1 MDGKVV
7 PFKSYMVFQFN
18 DPMKSTEISINGS
31 DIKRVRSSRVCQC
44 IFCIRRIIATYKEK
58 EFSILPN
65 GEDENCVFDALAL
78 RGTGPP
84 GLYLYD
90 KKNNT
95 ITAIQTV
102 KDVAKY
108 KENKISTIKSW
119 AKATDTATNTTAEAI
134 DVDINMMRTTIEPI
148 NGTKT
153 IEDAHKQEQLS
164 LNGAAN
170 AMNTVTSDNKESK
183 DAKAHGNDL
192 DAIDNDQLSHK
203 PNLNQ
208 HNAVQKG
215 THASHAS
222 FMIETNEP
230 LRLKTTTQIRSE
242 TLGHVVPFTTIKCG
256 PFLGTD
262 GYSCRTN
269 HPSGVKHRQELKSER
284 PHESRPQKDELRW
297 SQTSDDN
304 QVQNIFKKAF
314 VKKKKI
320 KRRILRSADESVN
333 NNAQLSEAIDQIKVS
348 DRFDVVTTHALG
360 SKDKLEEDSINNAKN
375 GDDENTQFHT
385 ENDIK
390 WTKNAQIS
398 ETIDETNGNVVIVS
412 PTHDE
417 SPSLVS
423 PYDETNEIEFETDR
437 DTHNLANKSLT
448 QHGHAALSASL
459 LSHNPTRAIVRILK
473 PVSNQQAECIE
484 SNDETNNAKVND
496 TEIESSVSNQQSDTQ
511 IEIESKAMNT
521 IQMEEDSKSNDK
533 ASNCGMS
540 SEATQQLNE
549 MASIDLER
557 LHCNNYVYNANVA
570 AFKKPNDD
578 MNLELD
584 ANSIDDT
591 LTEWAFNTILIEFE
605 QLYDDDHEDEPQLDA
620 HNEDEP
626 NVMHTMDMEEDEE
639 SSDESSSCL
648 LDVELNAMHTMETKE
663 DEDSSDESSSCELPP
678 ERECLLKQ
686 QTNEILRLQ
695 RINYVET
702 SKRKHRHNKRKQL
715 KELNKETVRH
725 RLASISE
732 IDTNQKDG
740 EQTANIASEVADI
753 AFDIDAVEE
762 DKKKKRYAPILQD
775 DEIDGREAKGLGS
788 RVRSIQE
795 HDQQQT
801 KQQIIASI
809 TFGKEVTEED
819 KQYFISQLDKFDL
832 WNVFSGHKWD
842 VNTLDIPP
850 FDIKIKDPSKNRLLP
865 YYKLSEFDQT
875 IASNEIK
882 QWILRKIGRFATIQD
897 EVHHASPGFVAHRRY
912 AIEDDGMILVKSRIA
927 TDYILINDNTY
938 EYNAGSID
946 TCAEVQNKIAQHLF
960 INSTD
965 ATKYYYSI
973 PITPAARAVS
983 ACSLKEGIFLF
994 NVLPT
999 GLKNASRY
1007 GAEITKRIFN
1017 DVGTATVMDDI
1028 YNGGVS
1034 VRKAIDN
1041 FIGLLQKANKSKVKL
1056 AAHKTIVGQREVE
1069 CVGAIISAQGI
1080 KPVPRLCTKAF
1091 VVKQESIRSLKDVAI
1106 FSGMCHALV
1115 NFIVELGNDLARWKR
1130 AIIPIEKIERL
1141 KTMKLTP
1148 KQRRHKKSLIA
1159 IEWSDEATEL
1169 FHYIKDKIRNTP
1181 LLHWIDDAE
1190 DAQTKIVKSD
1200 ASDQG
1205 IAGTLWQERGPV
1217 FVLCKITS
1225 KSLGSIQQRWSTI
1238 EKECYALLTSL
1249 RKWKKHLIYQS
1260 FTAIGDHQ
1268 PLQALFHLSKSVK
1281 NKKLLRWRIEICNY
1295 PLQFTYRRGT
1305 STEMKMVDALSRITE
1320 PTDNPTHKEAG
1331 VVVNIDGLHCDEF
1344 RPEIGLFMLQE
1355 FQISNVDVEFESESI
1370 SIDLEQLE
1378 IDLIS
1383 MDANR
1388 CNKSNQMNHGYGA
1401 IDELQTIDM
1410 LEMANDAEEAKA
1422 FAQTIQVKQM
1432 DPSLSINRFMK
1443 ACMGKQVWNKIEKHK
1458 RLKDDPLQS
1467 KQMNSMIA
1475 SLQIQSEIP
1484 VSSAEYIQNLDHIQ
1498 TFHDYLN
1505 RRKDLQSMKHHEMEE
1520 TAEVMEEVVFS
1531 NTQPPNHDKWQWLK
1545 NDFDVL
1551 LENIDIEIDDNSESV
1566 LSTYELIQR
1575 MELITGEHKVTLNI
1589 DELMQIRNEYMQRI
1603 DTIDV
1608 NVTTRSQTA
1617 LLKQSDQLIK
1627 DYLDKNDELITPV
1640 TDQMMQMMHTFQKK
1654 EYPHIR
1660 KMIAANGTAKR
1671 YIKWCTL
1678 FEIPYVSEGLQLVNG
1693 LLCKDSK
1700 PLVPTKIRIILLN
1713 QYHNIAM
1720 ATHTSKE
1727 MMYKR
1732 MKREY
1737 WWKDMKMDI
1746 YAYAE
1751 ACICQ
1756 KTNIRRKGAM
1766 NHKDTGY
1773 NASYNVTCINQ
1784 IVFYDLYGPTKH
1796 NNYGMVCGDLFDGCI
1811 SCNAVKPVYSITAI
1825 GIINN
1830 LTFEW
1835 IFRKGL
1841 ANSFVSDNGSNVSN
1855 QLNRVFC
1862 WMWMIEKK
1870 KIFTYTPW
1878 ANGVAENKMKMLN
1891 RAIMIECTRRGLKG
1905 VDHIYAHMKQSMALS
1920 NFDFMIIC
1928 RTIEVTHNDTP
1939 TKGTGYSPNMVRA
1952 AFMTPS
1958 LLDIRMGIAGI
1969 TQLEQKDYIESG
1981 MVDFKKLIDTA
1992 MKINKTIVTQIK
2004 LNKINQNREQEMKNH
2019 IKALQKI
2026 KPSISIGDHVIYRG
2040 PPTVGKNGNDRIGY
2054 IVTDVISPKHPKDK
2068 NKKKHYMIKNVR
2080 TGAKFATNKGHLT
2093 RFARPRLLRALSSNN
2108 PMTRMM
2114 DLKHWRGNN
2123 LSELIEK
2130 ESSK

>member
-1 MDGKVV
+1 MNDQPLELSMVMNDQPLDMDEDIIEWITMNELCDLFNDSSDENIEENKLVSVFSNRIKKKSREQNGVDNQDPDGKDTKPHEPEDGTHRISKLQEQNDANTQDPNGKYMKPHEPENGNAPKDIKMSALEEASVASITQTKNDAPRDVTLSALQEAIKSDADNQDPDGKDWKPHEPEDGTHRPIALDADNQDLDGKDAMPHEPEDGTHRAIALDIQTFTTEQEESNEIVMSARTPLATTQPLTAPSNELSSAPLNNSQTETVDVSTIKFDPGGDQELLVNHCEIHNDLNDKKHDAQQLWSIFGAEKENLAEEATNRFVKLNAVDAKEKDSDYDVTEDANSKHNLLDPVRLDERHLMSQVIYSNQEESQGITDEDEDLFDRSSLQTHDEEKEEERHPNYLSRKEFDTSEIENDLCLPFKMKMDGKVV
-7 PFKSYMVFQFN
+7 PLKSYMVFQFN

-183 DAKAHGNDL
+183 DAKAHRNDL
-192 DAIDNDQLSHK
+192 DAIDAMNT
-203 PNLNQ
+203 
-208 HNAVQKG
+208 V
-215 THASHAS
+215 
-222 FMIETNEP
+222 
-230 LRLKTTTQIRSE
+230 
-242 TLGHVVPFTTIKCG
+242 
-256 PFLGTD
+256 
-262 GYSCRTN
+262 
-269 HPSGVKHRQELKSER
+269 
-284 PHESRPQKDELRW
+284 
-297 SQTSDDN
+297 TSNDN

-801 KQQIIASI
+801 KQQQKAIKNQQLKRFIQMDHDRHMKDKQDKLSPVPPNDIDSNTTAKTVIVRRRARLSNACP
-809 TFGKEVTEED
+809 TEEPMLQRRARPSTRYPNPCVPLYIPNGDTNGIKHRKSRKFKMSQIFGGRFSRKGGDDDAVPKRVMYGLEDD
-819 KQYFISQLDKFDL
+819 KYELYPWLKPTRKLGCGAYATVCEVRDSRTKRKYAIKKNRDVFNNVADARRILREIKLMIWMNHENVMGLVGCIPPETWEMNTFNEVYLIMTRCDTTLKRVIRSRQSLSDAHIQFFVYQIARGLEYMHSGNIIHRDLKPENILVDVGNCRIRITDIGLARGVLDDGDGPQKLTEYVVTRWYRAPEVMCCKKMYDPRIDVWSLGCVMAELYARRPLWKGQNSHGQLKEIFGTLGTPTNTDWVTTPSEKRWIERQPPQKGSGLMLKGATPLATQFISHLLVMNPHQRPSISQVIEHPFLASRKKDKHYKTCAKFNISFEFEKKIKTLFGVRHMMYQELLSFHKKVCKQNRIDMAPNKELYPSFGFDKYEVLCTGYVNQVSDMFDYKMTVPCAVAKLICLFTHLCLQLEED
-832 WNVFSGHKWD
+832 NPYYQVQNGSI
-842 VNTLDIPP
+842 NTLSTNGHEHNLYNV
-850 FDIKIKDPSKNRLLP
+850 KDLECNGRYDWRFKVTKQQQTKPQCVVSKN
-865 YYKLSEFDQT
+865 
-875 IASNEIK
+875 
-882 QWILRKIGRFATIQD
+882 
-897 EVHHASPGFVAHRRY
+897 
-912 AIEDDGMILVKSRIA
+912 
-927 TDYILINDNTY
+927 
-938 EYNAGSID
+938 
-946 TCAEVQNKIAQHLF
+946 
-960 INSTD
+960 
-965 ATKYYYSI
+965 
-973 PITPAARAVS
+973 
-983 ACSLKEGIFLF
+983 
-994 NVLPT
+994 
-999 GLKNASRY
+999 
-1007 GAEITKRIFN
+1007 
-1017 DVGTATVMDDI
+1017 
-1028 YNGGVS
+1028 
-1034 VRKAIDN
+1034 
-1041 FIGLLQKANKSKVKL
+1041 
-1056 AAHKTIVGQREVE
+1056 
-1069 CVGAIISAQGI
+1069 
-1080 KPVPRLCTKAF
+1080 
-1091 VVKQESIRSLKDVAI
+1091 
-1106 FSGMCHALV
+1106 
-1115 NFIVELGNDLARWKR
+1115 
-1130 AIIPIEKIERL
+1130 
-1141 KTMKLTP
+1141 
-1148 KQRRHKKSLIA
+1148 
-1159 IEWSDEATEL
+1159 
-1169 FHYIKDKIRNTP
+1169 
-1181 LLHWIDDAE
+1181 
-1190 DAQTKIVKSD
+1190 
-1200 ASDQG
+1200 
-1205 IAGTLWQERGPV
+1205 
-1217 FVLCKITS
+1217 
-1225 KSLGSIQQRWSTI
+1225 
-1238 EKECYALLTSL
+1238 
-1249 RKWKKHLIYQS
+1249 
-1260 FTAIGDHQ
+1260 
-1268 PLQALFHLSKSVK
+1268 
-1281 NKKLLRWRIEICNY
+1281 
-1295 PLQFTYRRGT
+1295 
-1305 STEMKMVDALSRITE
+1305 
-1320 PTDNPTHKEAG
+1320 
-1331 VVVNIDGLHCDEF
+1331 
-1344 RPEIGLFMLQE
+1344 
-1355 FQISNVDVEFESESI
+1355 
-1370 SIDLEQLE
+1370 
-1378 IDLIS
+1378 
-1383 MDANR
+1383 
-1388 CNKSNQMNHGYGA
+1388 
-1401 IDELQTIDM
+1401 
-1410 LEMANDAEEAKA
+1410 
-1422 FAQTIQVKQM
+1422 
-1432 DPSLSINRFMK
+1432 
-1443 ACMGKQVWNKIEKHK
+1443 
-1458 RLKDDPLQS
+1458 
-1467 KQMNSMIA
+1467 
-1475 SLQIQSEIP
+1475 
-1484 VSSAEYIQNLDHIQ
+1484 
-1498 TFHDYLN
+1498 
-1505 RRKDLQSMKHHEMEE
+1505 
-1520 TAEVMEEVVFS
+1520 
-1531 NTQPPNHDKWQWLK
+1531 
-1545 NDFDVL
+1545 
-1551 LENIDIEIDDNSESV
+1551 
-1566 LSTYELIQR
+1566 
-1575 MELITGEHKVTLNI
+1575 
-1589 DELMQIRNEYMQRI
+1589 
-1603 DTIDV
+1603 
-1608 NVTTRSQTA
+1608 
-1617 LLKQSDQLIK
+1617 
-1627 DYLDKNDELITPV
+1627 
-1640 TDQMMQMMHTFQKK
+1640 
-1654 EYPHIR
+1654 
-1660 KMIAANGTAKR
+1660 
-1671 YIKWCTL
+1671 
-1678 FEIPYVSEGLQLVNG
+1678 
-1693 LLCKDSK
+1693 
-1700 PLVPTKIRIILLN
+1700 
-1713 QYHNIAM
+1713 
-1720 ATHTSKE
+1720 
-1727 MMYKR
+1727 
-1732 MKREY
+1732 
-1737 WWKDMKMDI
+1737 
-1746 YAYAE
+1746 
-1751 ACICQ
+1751 
-1756 KTNIRRKGAM
+1756 
-1766 NHKDTGY
+1766 
-1773 NASYNVTCINQ
+1773 
-1784 IVFYDLYGPTKH
+1784 
-1796 NNYGMVCGDLFDGCI
+1796 
-1811 SCNAVKPVYSITAI
+1811 
-1825 GIINN
+1825 
-1830 LTFEW
+1830 
-1835 IFRKGL
+1835 
-1841 ANSFVSDNGSNVSN
+1841 
-1855 QLNRVFC
+1855 
-1862 WMWMIEKK
+1862 
-1870 KIFTYTPW
+1870 
-1878 ANGVAENKMKMLN
+1878 
-1891 RAIMIECTRRGLKG
+1891 
-1905 VDHIYAHMKQSMALS
+1905 
-1920 NFDFMIIC
+1920 
-1928 RTIEVTHNDTP
+1928 TIEVTHNDTP

-2040 PPTVGKNGNDRIGY
+2040 PPTVGKHGNDRIGY

>member
-1 MDGKVV
+1 MAKFFVISHRERNYRKRFTAEEYADLDSWKAGVAAKIEPLNNVVTIEYEDQETNMILFVDSNEEFEAIIAPSIRQQEPLRMPRFYVNRSMNEASNTEENEQKEDKIKKVYMEHMAQHHLEQLTSLSYKGKTDFFHFYDQLVNVIKRSSMPKTIIVEYMMNGQQVFEGNARKCLETHRNRILAMESTVTERKQWLLKEPELLSIQMDGDHTQQDMDAVNDTPIDISDIQLSRIIGVIVTHFAQKNHIAEKQLAVQNTRQMKTESIAEFLNGFKQRLKAIEIEINYRNRNGVIVSPMPEYQVVDALLVNLQDLIYNYVMKRKFELYQNLAITLEQTEGILHECQRFTQGLDGQGSRKRRHKPRATHTSINALHQVYDDEENCCANKRQFIDANLRQNTQFDDAKWREDRVSNHPLEYEPNIAATSVVQHKQKTKRPCKWGTKELCKLSNERTTCYFAHQTLEKYRKELLRTAKKACKWTNTNCNWLKDGCCKYKHEEEICVLGIVCNESHCQKNHIIRPNPRNMKMPQMKNAIRWKKQSANQYDKSEPSQPQTLSLTQQKRFNPKTHREVGSHGVAKVDV
-7 PFKSYMVFQFN
+7 DDDFAPPSTNIAAELAALQRFHIMAVSTLN
-18 DPMKSTEISINGS
+18 KSTEWNDNDGKAEELIHKVFTDSFDPKLTYNMTIWKSDYAIKTFVDGGADINIIGQEVAS
-31 DIKRVRSSRVCQC
+31 KLLGIPHVIAATGQC
-44 IFCIRRIIATYKEK
+44 INIYAVDRNVQHKISDRIIVSMNKKKWNEDNGRMILIRTEIIFYVTPFIDKNMILLGRSGCKRMNLKTFNTEELKEYHYYVKHNK

-183 DAKAHGNDL
+183 DAKAHRNDL
-192 DAIDNDQLSHK
+192 DAIDAMNT
-203 PNLNQ
+203 
-208 HNAVQKG
+208 V
-215 THASHAS
+215 
-222 FMIETNEP
+222 
-230 LRLKTTTQIRSE
+230 
-242 TLGHVVPFTTIKCG
+242 
-256 PFLGTD
+256 
-262 GYSCRTN
+262 
-269 HPSGVKHRQELKSER
+269 
-284 PHESRPQKDELRW
+284 
-297 SQTSDDN
+297 TSNDN

-473 PVSNQQAECIE
+473 PVSSQQSECIK

-1056 AAHKTIVGQREVE
+1056 AAHKTI
-1069 CVGAIISAQGI
+1069 A
-1080 KPVPRLCTKAF
+1080 
-1091 VVKQESIRSLKDVAI
+1091 
-1106 FSGMCHALV
+1106 
-1115 NFIVELGNDLARWKR
+1115 
-1130 AIIPIEKIERL
+1130 
-1141 KTMKLTP
+1141 
-1148 KQRRHKKSLIA
+1148 
-1159 IEWSDEATEL
+1159 
-1169 FHYIKDKIRNTP
+1169 
-1181 LLHWIDDAE
+1181 
-1190 DAQTKIVKSD
+1190 
-1200 ASDQG
+1200 
-1205 IAGTLWQERGPV
+1205 
-1217 FVLCKITS
+1217 
-1225 KSLGSIQQRWSTI
+1225 
-1238 EKECYALLTSL
+1238 
-1249 RKWKKHLIYQS
+1249 
-1260 FTAIGDHQ
+1260 
-1268 PLQALFHLSKSVK
+1268 
-1281 NKKLLRWRIEICNY
+1281 
-1295 PLQFTYRRGT
+1295 
-1305 STEMKMVDALSRITE
+1305 
-1320 PTDNPTHKEAG
+1320 
-1331 VVVNIDGLHCDEF
+1331 
-1344 RPEIGLFMLQE
+1344 
-1355 FQISNVDVEFESESI
+1355 
-1370 SIDLEQLE
+1370 
-1378 IDLIS
+1378 
-1383 MDANR
+1383 
-1388 CNKSNQMNHGYGA
+1388 
-1401 IDELQTIDM
+1401 
-1410 LEMANDAEEAKA
+1410 
-1422 FAQTIQVKQM
+1422 
-1432 DPSLSINRFMK
+1432 
-1443 ACMGKQVWNKIEKHK
+1443 
-1458 RLKDDPLQS
+1458 
-1467 KQMNSMIA
+1467 
-1475 SLQIQSEIP
+1475 
-1484 VSSAEYIQNLDHIQ
+1484 
-1498 TFHDYLN
+1498 
-1505 RRKDLQSMKHHEMEE
+1505 
-1520 TAEVMEEVVFS
+1520 
-1531 NTQPPNHDKWQWLK
+1531 
-1545 NDFDVL
+1545 
-1551 LENIDIEIDDNSESV
+1551 
-1566 LSTYELIQR
+1566 
-1575 MELITGEHKVTLNI
+1575 
-1589 DELMQIRNEYMQRI
+1589 
-1603 DTIDV
+1603 
-1608 NVTTRSQTA
+1608 
-1617 LLKQSDQLIK
+1617 
-1627 DYLDKNDELITPV
+1627 
-1640 TDQMMQMMHTFQKK
+1640 
-1654 EYPHIR
+1654 
-1660 KMIAANGTAKR
+1660 
-1671 YIKWCTL
+1671 
-1678 FEIPYVSEGLQLVNG
+1678 
-1693 LLCKDSK
+1693 
-1700 PLVPTKIRIILLN
+1700 
-1713 QYHNIAM
+1713 
-1720 ATHTSKE
+1720 
-1727 MMYKR
+1727 
-1732 MKREY
+1732 
-1737 WWKDMKMDI
+1737 
-1746 YAYAE
+1746 
-1751 ACICQ
+1751 
-1756 KTNIRRKGAM
+1756 
-1766 NHKDTGY
+1766 
-1773 NASYNVTCINQ
+1773 
-1784 IVFYDLYGPTKH
+1784 
-1796 NNYGMVCGDLFDGCI
+1796 
-1811 SCNAVKPVYSITAI
+1811 
-1825 GIINN
+1825 
-1830 LTFEW
+1830 
-1835 IFRKGL
+1835 
-1841 ANSFVSDNGSNVSN
+1841 
-1855 QLNRVFC
+1855 
-1862 WMWMIEKK
+1862 
-1870 KIFTYTPW
+1870 
-1878 ANGVAENKMKMLN
+1878 
-1891 RAIMIECTRRGLKG
+1891 
-1905 VDHIYAHMKQSMALS
+1905 
-1920 NFDFMIIC
+1920 
-1928 RTIEVTHNDTP
+1928 
-1939 TKGTGYSPNMVRA
+1939 
-1952 AFMTPS
+1952 
-1958 LLDIRMGIAGI
+1958 
-1969 TQLEQKDYIESG
+1969 
-1981 MVDFKKLIDTA
+1981 
-1992 MKINKTIVTQIK
+1992 
-2004 LNKINQNREQEMKNH
+2004 
-2019 IKALQKI
+2019 
-2026 KPSISIGDHVIYRG
+2026 
-2040 PPTVGKNGNDRIGY
+2040 
-2054 IVTDVISPKHPKDK
+2054 
-2068 NKKKHYMIKNVR
+2068 
-2080 TGAKFATNKGHLT
+2080 
-2093 RFARPRLLRALSSNN
+2093 
-2108 PMTRMM
+2108 
-2114 DLKHWRGNN
+2114 
-2123 LSELIEK
+2123 
-2130 ESSK
+2130 